1 MQITTNTTGMVAG
14 LAVSSDK
21 DGRDH
26 CVVVVK
32 GTFSVRQGGTAALSE
47 IQQALVYAD
56 KHYGDPGSTSIQYEC
71 DFAPFKPRADVIV
84 NGAAFSPDGSP
95 VRDMLVGFQFGSF
108 KKMIKVTGDRIWDR
122 GLAGLRPSEAK
133 PFIQMP
139 LTYERAFG
147 GSDQSDEDPRNWG
160 FDLRNLVGVGFTI
173 GTDAG
178 KVAGKPLPNLEDPH
192 HAIESWSDKPPP
204 ASPGVVGR
212 GWQPRIQF
220 AGTYDQQWLDERFPF
235 LPADF
240 DQRYFQSA
248 PVDQQFSFLRGGEV
262 VRCVNMS
269 PHGEMRFTV
278 PRIEIPV
285 TYGFRDRSV
294 STEPALDTLIVEP
307 HLSRF
312 IATWRATI
320 PLGRKL
326 HALREITVGRLRS
339 STVRVTTSGKP
350 HFASINEAIAWRQ
363 ALGYT
368 FDDE

>member
-1 MQITTNTTGMVAG
+1 M
-14 LAVSSDK
+14 
-21 DGRDH
+21 
-26 CVVVVK
+26 
-32 GTFSVRQGGTAALSE
+32 
-47 IQQALVYAD
+47 
-56 KHYGDPGSTSIQYEC
+56 
-71 DFAPFKPRADVIV
+71 
-84 NGAAFSPDGSP
+84 
-95 VRDMLVGFQFGSF
+95 
-108 KKMIKVTGDRIWDR
+108 
-122 GLAGLRPSEAK
+122 
-133 PFIQMP
+133 
-139 LTYERAFG
+139 
-147 GSDQSDEDPRNWG
+147 
-160 FDLRNLVGVGFTI
+160 
-173 GTDAG
+173 
-178 KVAGKPLPNLEDPH
+178 
-192 HAIESWSDKPPP
+192 
-204 ASPGVVGR
+204 
-212 GWQPRIQF
+212 
-220 AGTYDQQWLDERFPF
+220 
-235 LPADF
+235 
-240 DQRYFQSA
+240 
-248 PVDQQFSFLRGGEV
+248 
-262 VRCVNMS
+262 NMS